1 MTIVYSVASRKGGV
15 GKSSSSINLSSA
27 FATMGLAGQNKRVLL
42 IDLDPSGNATANCGI
57 NPETL
62 SDKTTYQ
69 VVIGQQDIKDCIV
82 HRDTFDLLPA
92 NSDLAASMTDFLIMY
107 NQNGKQGEK
116 ILDKQIKSLG
126 DEYDIIIEDN
136 QPSWNKLLFA
146 SLISADMVLMPIE
159 PAFFSVISLKEMIE
173 TINDVQENFDKILDY
188 RIFLSKYSEQRVID
202 RESLNLVKEQVGEK
216 LLQTKIRN
224 NVSISEASGHFQSI
238 FEYAPNSNGAHDYLS
253 LAKEIISI

>member
-116 ILDKQIKSLG
+116 IL
-126 DEYDIIIEDN
+126 
-136 QPSWNKLLFA
+136 NKL
-146 SLISADMVLMPIE
+146 
-159 PAFFSVISLKEMIE
+159 ISL
-173 TINDVQENFDKILDY
+173 F
-188 RIFLSKYSEQRVID
+188 SSED
-202 RESLNLVKEQVGEK
+202 DS
-216 LLQTKIRN
+216 
-224 NVSISEASGHFQSI
+224 
-238 FEYAPNSNGAHDYLS
+238 NSNSNKVSNSNSNKDNKKDDK
-253 LAKEIISI
+253 KEEKKDSKKDSNSNKKKSNSNKNKKK